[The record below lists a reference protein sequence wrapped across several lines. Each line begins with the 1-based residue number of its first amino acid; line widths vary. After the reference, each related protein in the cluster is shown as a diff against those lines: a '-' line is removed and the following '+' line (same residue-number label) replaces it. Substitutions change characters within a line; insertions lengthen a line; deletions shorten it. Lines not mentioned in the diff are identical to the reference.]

1 MYRILLIFIQ
11 GRWCYSIALISLFA
25 KPCLEKYSFDLAA
38 KWPGFGSI
46 NKGFILYLY
55 YSYPIHC
62 NPISSTHPLLL

>member
-46 NKGFILYLY
+46 NKGFILYL
-55 YSYPIHC
+55 
-62 NPISSTHPLLL
+62 